1 MKTHKE
7 LTPKICKEINEAIK
21 AGKVAELNL
30 DDGKNTATWNIDSI
44 RQQNY
49 SHEEELYQTG
59 IVGELGGRRVPGN
72 IIVNV
77 TIK

>member
-1 MKTHKE
+1 MKTYKE

-21 AGKVAELNL
+21 SGLTAELKL
-30 DDGKNTATWNIDSI
+30 DDGKNQATWNIDSI

-59 IVGELGGRRVPGN
+59 IVGELGGRRVKGS
-72 IIVNV
+72 IIVSV
-77 TIK
+77 TVK